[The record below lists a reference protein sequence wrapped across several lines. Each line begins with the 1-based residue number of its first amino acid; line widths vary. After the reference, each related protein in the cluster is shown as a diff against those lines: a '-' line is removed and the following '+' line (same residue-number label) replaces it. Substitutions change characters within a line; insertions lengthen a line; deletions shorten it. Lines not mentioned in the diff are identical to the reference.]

1 MVSIFSSIDKSKF
14 WTKFSPEHES
24 CLAKPLYIG
33 SLITKKSGQI
43 KERLYQLTSTALIQL
58 DHIGKPKKF
67 TLSNWKLLDP
77 FYEESLNELAFGFRL
92 GHKDFFTN
100 SSESLDNW
108 LNWLKKTSIVCT
120 FEEDFAIIKQLGK
133 GSSSTVYLV
142 EDLET
147 RKQYAAKCITK
158 SHIEAKKNAF
168 RNLVQ
173 EIKALYKLKHP
184 NIVELYYV
192 YETPDCI
199 YLILEYFQYGD
210 LYKRVLKKSLF
221 NKDDCVRFAKNLL
234 DALDYMHNEKVV
246 HRDLKLENIMMIN
259 DNDYNFKII
268 DFGLCY
274 EGEDYQN
281 EMCGSPGYIAPEM
294 LRKCKYNHKAD
305 IFSAGVILYIIITGQ
320 HPFNAKSAE
329 SILRNNLNCVI
340 KDHAMLKVVE
350 KDFVMNMLQALPQ
363 NRPEA
368 VHLLDHPWLFNQKRS
383 SICTIL
389 GSFSTRGGSVV
400 ID

>member
-1 MVSIFSSIDKSKF
+1 MASIFSSIEDSKF
-14 WTKFSPEHES
+14 WTKFSPEHQS
-24 CLAKPLYIG
+24 YLSNPLFIG
-33 SLITKKSGQI
+33 SLITKKSGQMI
-43 KERLYQLTSTALIQL
+43 EHLYELTSTALIQL
-58 DHIGKPKKF
+58 DHKGKPKKF
-67 TLSNWKLLDP
+67 TLPNWKLLDP
-77 FYEESLNELAFGFRL
+77 FYEETLGELTFGFRL
-92 GHKDFFTN
+92 SHKDFFTN
-100 SSESLDNW
+100 SSESLDIW
-108 LNWLKKTSIVCT
+108 LEWLKKTSIACT
-120 FEEDFAIIKQLGK
+120 FEEDFAIIKEIGK

-142 EDLET
+142 EDIET
-147 RKQYAAKCITK
+147 RKQYAAKCIKK
-158 SHIEAKKNAF
+158 SHIKAKKNAF

-184 NIVELYYV
+184 NIIELYYV
-192 YETPDCI
+192 YETSDCI
-199 YLILEYFQYGD
+199 YLILEYFPYGD
-210 LYKRVLKKSLF
+210 LYKRVLKKNF
-221 NKDDCVRFAKNLL
+221 FDKDDCVKFAKNLL
-234 DALDYMHNEKVV
+234 DTLDYMHNEKVV

-281 EMCGSPGYIAPEM
+281 ERCGSPGYIAPEM
-294 LRKCKYNHKAD
+294 LKKCKYNHKVD

-320 HPFNAKSAE
+320 HPFNAKGTE
-329 SILRNNLNCVI
+329 NILRKNMNCFI
-340 KDHAMLKVVE
+340 KDHPMLEKVE

-368 VHLLDHPWLFNQKRS
+368 IHLLDHPWIFNQKRS

-400 ID
+400 IY